1 MSCNFFFVL
10 LPLGSGEC
18 NVVSLYVLCCP
29 VNGSVCF
36 VYCVFASVCEL
47 FGETIRNMFGCVCY
61 FVVECD
67 EVDEYGW
74 RCSIG

>member
-1 MSCNFFFVL
+1 MVSVMLYPCIFCVALSVDLFF
-10 LPLGSGEC
+10 
-18 NVVSLYVLCCP
+18 LCVTCLT
-29 VNGSVCF
+29 V
-36 VYCVFASVCEL
+36 

-67 EVDEYGW
+67 GVCGW